1 MVMRG
6 FVRLY
11 GWVVYFDFLLSCFVC
26 VCGGGI
32 LPVYMSVYLV
42 HAVPTEARKCVKPL
56 ELELTGESSKARA
69 VVFETGS
76 QLPASLRYS
85 LW

>member
-1 MVMRG
+1 MG
-6 FVRLY
+6 
-11 GWVVYFDFLLSCFVC
+11 GWFILIFYCLVLCVC

-32 LPVYMSVYLV
+32 LPVYMSVYPV

-76 QLPASLRYS
+76 QLPAGLRYS